1 MITPD
6 RILLNERFIKVF
18 TLLEERGVIKKND
31 RDGKGMKDFAERI
44 LGNKGYGHI
53 VRAFLN
59 PDDKRVI
66 DYHHARL
73 ICQEYGINEKYLL
86 EGKGTPFGIELTTGG
101 LHLPDAG
108 NKSNILYTTV
118 EAFAGS
124 TLGQGSF
131 EREEFDSFSIP
142 GVSGTG
148 LVAFPIKGNSM
159 EPVIQNGDIVVCREV
174 NSINNI
180 KENEIYAIKANGS
193 LWVKYIKKMTDS
205 SGRVTNLKL
214 ISANHF
220 EHDPFEE
227 EVNEFTRIYKVI
239 RKISE
244 I

>member
-6 RILLNERFIKVF
+6 RLSLNERFIKVF
-18 TLLEERGVIKKND
+18 GLLEERGVIKKND
-31 RDGKGMKDFAERI
+31 REGKGMKDFAERI

-59 PDDKRVI
+59 EDDKRVI

-73 ICQEYGINEKYLL
+73 ICKEYGINEKFLL
-86 EGKGTPFGIELTTGG
+86 EGIGSPFGMDIQARRENSNSDNLKG
-101 LHLPDAG
+101 
-108 NKSNILYTTV
+108 NILYTTV

-131 EREEFDSFSIP
+131 EREELDSFSIP
-142 GVSGTG
+142 GVSGSG

-174 NSINNI
+174 NSINSI
-180 KENEIYAIKANGS
+180 KENEIYAIKSNGS
-193 LWVKYIKKMTDS
+193 LWVKYIKKVIDER
-205 SGRVTNLKL
+205 GRVTHLKL

-227 EVNEFTRIYKVI
+227 EVNEFTRVYKVI
-239 RKISE
+239 RRISE

>member
-1 MITPD
+1 MITTD
-6 RILLNERFIKVF
+6 RLELNERFIKVF
-18 TLLEERGVIKKND
+18 DLLEERGVIKKND

-59 PDDKRVI
+59 EDDKRVI
-66 DYHHARL
+66 DYHHARA
-73 ICQEYGINEKYLL
+73 ICREYGVNEKYLL
-86 EGKGTPFGIELTTGG
+86 EGIGSPFGMEVPKLK
-101 LHLPDAG
+101 DENFAG
-108 NKSNILYTTV
+108 YSKGNIMYTTV

-124 TLGQGSF
+124 TIGQSSF
-131 EREEFDSFSIP
+131 EREELDSFSIP
-142 GVSGTG
+142 GVSGSG

-174 NSINNI
+174 TSLQNI
-180 KENEIYAIKANGS
+180 KENEIYAVKTNGS
-193 LWVKYIKKMTDS
+193 LWVKYVKKITDAK
-205 SGRVTNLKL
+205 GRISHLKL

-227 EVNEFTRIYKVI
+227 EVNEYTRIYKVF